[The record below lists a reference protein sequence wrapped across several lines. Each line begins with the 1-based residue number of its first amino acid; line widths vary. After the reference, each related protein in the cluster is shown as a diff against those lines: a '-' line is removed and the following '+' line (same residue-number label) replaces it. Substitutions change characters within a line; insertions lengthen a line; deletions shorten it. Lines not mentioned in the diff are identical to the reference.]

1 MEIELKDNKVTD
13 DMIELYKV
21 LGKEGIQKIYDIMGT
36 RKFSI
41 KPLIAYIKR
50 ECIIKDLRESNKTIK
65 EIAIEQGVCR
75 NTVYAVINSIKNS
88 KEG

>member
-13 DMIELYKV
+13 DMIELFEV
-21 LGKEGIQKIYDIMGT
+21 LGTEGIQKIYDIMGS

-50 ECIIKDLRESNKTIK
+50 ESIIKDLRESNKTIK

-75 NTVYAVINSIKNS
+75 NTVYAVIKSIKNS
-88 KEG
+88 KAD

>member
-1 MEIELKDNKVTD
+1 MELEIKDNKVTD
-13 DMIELYKV
+13 DMIELYKA
-21 LGKEGIQKIYDIMGT
+21 LGNEGIQKIYDIMGS

-50 ECIIKDLRESNKTIK
+50 ESIIKDLRESSKTIK

-75 NTVYAVINSIKNS
+75 NTVYTVINSIKNS
-88 KEG
+88 KED